1 MRQDRAHVEDLK
13 DFCAKE
19 RERIYARHQ
28 FGIGGREIVEEYTR
42 LTDNVIQRIYHAAT
56 QGKILPESPHLAI
69 LALGGYGR
77 EELNPYSDID
87 IMLVYDAARVNVKQL
102 QPFASEL
109 ITILWDAGL
118 KLGIAA
124 GLLKNASAQLSTI
137 YFQKRQCWM
146 HDSSLGQGRFIA
158 NFECKHQSIFLK
170 GGREIYCTENSRME

>member
-1 MRQDRAHVEDLK
+1 MHQDRAHVEDLK
-13 DFCAKE
+13 EFCAKE
-19 RERIYARHQ
+19 RERIYSRHQ

-56 QGKILPESPHLAI
+56 QEKILPESPHLAI

-109 ITILWDAGL
+109 ITILWDAGFEVGHSCRSIKEL
-118 KLGIAA
+118 HPRNVRRYIFKNINA
-124 GLLKNASAQLSTI
+124 GRTLHRWGKVDISPVS
-137 YFQKRQCWM
+137 R
-146 HDSSLGQGRFIA
+146 A
-158 NFECKHQSIFLK
+158 NIKAFF
-170 GGREIYCTENSRME
+170 